1 MNKQHRI
8 KIDYLVESN
17 LVDNW
22 TQNFCTSL
30 RNQLVGD
37 GRELTERQVE
47 ILEQKY
53 DEFGPEATAQENDW
67 ISQWGE
73 KEAEEFSICARYYKV
88 TGYFRHLSNKVDD
101 EGNILDGFIP
111 RKREYQKM
119 CKNKYALKVL
129 AAWYAEPKYPVGS
142 LVAIRA
148 TAPSTY
154 NNGYRPLKHRA
165 GTPVAY
171 FIIEQNSTA
180 PVAACAGAKMYKI
193 VAAGGTTVF
202 DIEERHLKKMK
213 RR

>member
-1 MNKQHRI
+1 MNRQHRI
-8 KIDYLVESN
+8 KVDYLVESE

-22 TQNFCTSL
+22 TRNFCTSL

-88 TGYFRHLSNKVDD
+88 TGYFRHLSAKVDD

-148 TAPSTY
+148 TAPSSY
-154 NNGYRPLKHRA
+154 KGYRPLKHRA
-165 GTPVAY
+165 GKPVAY
-171 FIIEQNSTA
+171 FIIEQNSSA
-180 PVAACAGAKMYKI
+180 PVAACAGAKMYKV
-193 VAAGGTTVF
+193 VAAGGTNVF
-202 DIEERHLKKMK
+202 EIEERHLKKMK
-213 RR
+213 KR